1 MGLGI
6 ALDIID
12 AEINRW
18 DLELLEVLLSKFWV
32 DLK

>member
-1 MGLGI
+1 MELDI